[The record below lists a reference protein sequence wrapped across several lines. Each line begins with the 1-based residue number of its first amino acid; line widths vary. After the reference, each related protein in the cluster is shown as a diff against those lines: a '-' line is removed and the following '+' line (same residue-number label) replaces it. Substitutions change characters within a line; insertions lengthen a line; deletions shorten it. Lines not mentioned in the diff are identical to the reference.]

1 MKSEFFP
8 LVANNAELVQQKL
21 AIPSSKMSGFLQNV
35 LLYLMQVRIYMI
47 VKLNSTRVLEKV
59 FHNIPTK
66 YSNKNC
72 RENFKMRQLVDV
84 IHYEI
89 ILS

>member
-1 MKSEFFP
+1 
-8 LVANNAELVQQKL
+8 
-21 AIPSSKMSGFLQNV
+21 
-35 LLYLMQVRIYMI
+35 MI

-72 RENFKMRQLVDV
+72 RENFKMRQLVDI

-89 ILS
+89 TLSQVAHELLNSLHF

>member
-1 MKSEFFP
+1 
-8 LVANNAELVQQKL
+8 
-21 AIPSSKMSGFLQNV
+21 
-35 LLYLMQVRIYMI
+35 MQVRIYMI

-72 RENFKMRQLVDV
+72 RENFKMRQLVDI

-89 ILS
+89 TLSQVAHELLNSLHFKSKLFASRVAP